1 MMKIRFSIL
10 TALVVATLL
19 SSCLKGDTDGRTSF
33 VIKPLVQLTSGDVSE
48 PLADIIGYA
57 FDADTTEWTVTSYD
71 DAVHGILTSKLNPS
85 EQLGNPIAVAE
96 PYTVEG
102 MTERFVMELP
112 DHSVM
117 LLVVDH
123 SNRLYAYKNQDLQPN
138 MGSLF
143 VTLIFKPWKEL
154 TAYQEGWSFY
164 NRFYAPPIELE
175 TFTRITAQTTD
186 GGSEEEPIEH
196 VKLYAFAADT
206 TLWRIASYDD
216 AVAGIIT
223 SKSDASQQRTT
234 PEYNAY
240 QTNEQSLYRMKVNQP
255 TLMIVAVDR
264 THRMYAYTKQVV
276 DLTGESPTFKV
287 LFRSWQE
294 HWMSEEAGWMV
305 VNPEYEPKTE
315 ETDPNTPVE
324 NQ

>member
-1 MMKIRFSIL
+1 MMKMRFSIL
-10 TALVVATLL
+10 VALLVAMLCN
-19 SSCLKGDTDGRTSF
+19 SCLKGDTDGRTDF
-33 VIKPLVQLTSGDVSE
+33 VIKPLVQYTSGDVAE

-57 FDADTTEWTVTSYD
+57 YNADTTEWTVASYD
-71 DAVHGILTSKLNPS
+71 DAVNGILTNKLNPS
-85 EQLGNPIAVAE
+85 EQLGSPIAVAE
-96 PYTVEG
+96 RYTVEG
-102 MTERFVMELP
+102 MTERFMMALP
-112 DHSVM
+112 DHPVM

-143 VTLIFKPWKEL
+143 VTMIFKPWKEM

-164 NRFYAPPIELE
+164 NPFYTPPVELA
-175 TFTRITAQTTD
+175 TFTRVTAQTAE
-186 GGSEEEPIEH
+186 GGSEAEPIEN

-206 TLWRIASYDD
+206 TLWRIASYED
-216 AVAGIIT
+216 ALAGIIT

-240 QTNEQSLYRMKVNQP
+240 QTNEESLYRMTVNQP

-276 DLTGESPTFKV
+276 DLAGESPTFEV
-287 LFRSWQE
+287 LFRTWAARWISD
-294 HWMSEEAGWMV
+294 EAGWIV
-305 VNPEYEPKTE
+305 VNPEYEPEGE
-315 ETDPNTPVE
+315 EEPNTPVE